1 MKVFTSNS
9 VEDTQQLGRQIG
21 GSLSVGD
28 CVALDGDLGSGKTAF
43 VRGLAAGMG
52 CDERLVSS
60 PTYVLMQEYPG
71 PMPLYHLDLY
81 RMGNAAAEFSDM
93 FPEEMLEDGVMVIEW
108 AGMAEKVLPLPRT
121 HIKIEILSKDSRKF
135 TITEVQ

>member
-9 VEDTQQLGRQIG
+9 FEETLQLGRQIG
-21 GSLSVGD
+21 ASLSVGD
-28 CVALDGDLGSGKTAF
+28 CIGLDGDLGAGKTAF

-71 PMPLYHLDLY
+71 PAPLYHLDLY
-81 RMGNAAAEFSDM
+81 RMGDAAAEFTDM
-93 FPEEMLEDGVMVIEW
+93 FPEELLENGVMVIEW
-108 AGMAEKVLPLPRT
+108 AGLAQKVLPLPRT
-121 HIKIEILSKDSRKF
+121 HITIEIVSENSRKF
-135 TITEVQ
+135 TIEEIA

>member
-1 MKVFTSNS
+1 MKIFTSNS
-9 VEDTQQLGRQIG
+9 VEDTQKLGRQIG
-21 GSLSVGD
+21 SSLSVGD
-28 CVALDGDLGSGKTAF
+28 CVALDGDLGAGKTAF

-71 PMPLYHLDLY
+71 PTTLFHLDLY
-81 RMGNAAAEFSDM
+81 RMGDAAAEFSDM
-93 FPEEMLEDGVMVIEW
+93 FPEELLETGVMVIEW

-121 HIKIEILSKDSRKF
+121 HIKIEITSENSRKF
-135 TITEVQ
+135 TVEEIR

>member
-1 MKVFTSNS
+1 MKIFTSNS

-21 GSLSVGD
+21 SSLAVGD
-28 CVALDGDLGSGKTAF
+28 CVALDGDLGAGKTAF

-71 PMPLYHLDLY
+71 PTTLFHLDLY
-81 RMGNAAAEFSDM
+81 RMGDAAAEFSDM
-93 FPEEMLEDGVMVIEW
+93 FPEELLETGVMVIEW

-121 HIKIEILSKDSRKF
+121 HIKIEITSENSRKF
-135 TITEVQ
+135 TVEEIR